1 MYKGSCLC
9 GAVHYEIR
17 GDVAYSSNCFCT
29 MCQKQHGAASGP
41 YVNVA
46 RADLVFTR
54 GADAITRYT
63 SSPGV
68 ARSSCTTRLRR
79 SNPLGSNM
87 ACVLQTN
94 LKSRP
99 GRRRGGG
106 RGGGAGGEGERRG
119 GQ

>member
-54 GADAITRYT
+54 GADAITHYT

-68 ARSSCTTRLRR
+68 ARSFCTTCGSTLLWGSEERPDRIAVT
-79 SNPLGSNM
+79 LGTFDTPFEHRFDKEFYTENKPHWAS
-87 ACVLQTN
+87 
-94 LKSRP
+94 
-99 GRRRGGG
+99 
-106 RGGGAGGEGERRG
+106 
-119 GQ
+119 